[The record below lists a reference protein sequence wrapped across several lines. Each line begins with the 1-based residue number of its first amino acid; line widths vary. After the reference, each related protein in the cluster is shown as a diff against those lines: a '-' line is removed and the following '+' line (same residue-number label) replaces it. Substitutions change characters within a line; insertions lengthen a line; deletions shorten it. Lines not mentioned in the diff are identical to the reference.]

1 MLFLVIFDPYLSIVE
16 SLCHLSGVINMV
28 QFVFISVNLL
38 RLMNAIVI
46 EGNVSPRISFIVSLL
61 DEAVKCGQ
69 KHSRYILQM
78 IPPNM
83 VS

>member
-1 MLFLVIFDPYLSIVE
+1 MWSETQQIYSTDDPTKYVKLTGLGSSVGRE
-16 SLCHLSGVINMV
+16 S
-28 QFVFISVNLL
+28 
-38 RLMNAIVI
+38 A
-46 EGNVSPRISFIVSLL
+46 PRISFIVSLL